1 MDMKLF
7 YGLSYNPFQKDVTDT
22 TVETIDFKE
31 MQGRLAYLCQTKGI
45 GVFTGRPGVSITPSP
60 PDPFEHE
67 RSKLNSLSLP
77 LRLSPR
83 SISIIQLS
91 MSPCLHP

>member
-31 MQGRLAYLCQTKGI
+31 MQGRLAYLLI
-45 GVFTGRPGVSITPSP
+45 LLI
-60 PDPFEHE
+60 
-67 RSKLNSLSLP
+67 
-77 LRLSPR
+77 
-83 SISIIQLS
+83 
-91 MSPCLHP
+91 

>member
-31 MQGRLAYLCQTKGI
+31 EPNNCPTRKCRDFL
-45 GVFTGRPGVSITPSP
+45 
-60 PDPFEHE
+60 
-67 RSKLNSLSLP
+67 
-77 LRLSPR
+77 
-83 SISIIQLS
+83 
-91 MSPCLHP
+91 